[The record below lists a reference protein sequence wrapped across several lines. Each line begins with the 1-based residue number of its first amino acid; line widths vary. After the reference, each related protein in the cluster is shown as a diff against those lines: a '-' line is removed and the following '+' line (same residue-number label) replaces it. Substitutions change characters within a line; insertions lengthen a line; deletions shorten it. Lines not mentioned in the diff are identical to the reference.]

1 VFVVEKTVLDV
12 GQCGVDGPRL
22 EKFLSRGLH
31 CRVDNADTIDDA
43 IEKLTSQH
51 YDLCLVNRKLAFEG
65 SSGVDLIAAAKD
77 AGVDT
82 PIMLV
87 SDREDAQEEATELDA
102 LPGFGKS
109 QLDDP
114 ATVKL
119 LREAL
124 EH

>member
-1 VFVVEKTVLDV
+1 MDKTVLDV

-31 CRVDNADTIDDA
+31 CRVDTADTIDDA
-43 IEKLTSQH
+43 LEKLTHRH

-77 AGVDT
+77 AGVNT

-87 SDREDAQEEATELDA
+87 SDREDAQEEAAELGA

-109 QLDDP
+109 RLDDP
-114 ATVKL
+114 ATIEL
-119 LREAL
+119 IRQAL
-124 EH
+124 A

>member
-1 VFVVEKTVLDV
+1 MEKTVLDV

-22 EKFLSRGLH
+22 ETFLSRGLH
-31 CRVDNADTIDDA
+31 CRVDSADTIDDA
-43 IEKLTSQH
+43 IDKLTSQH

-77 AGVDT
+77 AGVAT

-87 SDREDAQEEATELDA
+87 SDREDAQEEATELGA

-114 ATVKL
+114 QTVQR
-119 LREAL
+119 LRDVL
-124 EH
+124 RDN